1 MAKRLRLVL
10 KCPICD
16 IEQEDD
22 IVESEE
28 ELNNLYKIKCERCG
42 GALVLSHIGE
52 ITNSVD
58 EGINEKVIYS
68 DE

>member
-28 ELNNLYKIKCERCG
+28 EIDSLFKSKCERCG
-42 GALVLSHIGE
+42 GVLLLSHIGE
-52 ITNSVD
+52 ITNSLD